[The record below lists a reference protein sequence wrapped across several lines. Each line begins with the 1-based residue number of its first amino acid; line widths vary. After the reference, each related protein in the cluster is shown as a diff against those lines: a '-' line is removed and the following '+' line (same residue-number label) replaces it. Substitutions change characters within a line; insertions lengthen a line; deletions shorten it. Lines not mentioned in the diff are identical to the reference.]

1 MQTRNIILG
10 PTEIK
15 YNQNKHLQGEGKCL
29 KKNRRKGKKCKQII
43 SVNII
48 LGPTEIKYSII

>member
-15 YNQNKHLQGEGKCL
+15 YNQNKHLQGEGKCS
-29 KKNRRKGKKCKQII
+29 KKIEGKKCKQII

-48 LGPTEIKYSII
+48 LGPTEIKYSIV

>member
-15 YNQNKHLQGEGKCL
+15 YNQNKHLQGEGKCS
-29 KKNRRKGKKCKQII
+29 KKNRKERKKMQT
-43 SVNII
+43 NH
-48 LGPTEIKYSII
+48 LGEYNTRSYRN